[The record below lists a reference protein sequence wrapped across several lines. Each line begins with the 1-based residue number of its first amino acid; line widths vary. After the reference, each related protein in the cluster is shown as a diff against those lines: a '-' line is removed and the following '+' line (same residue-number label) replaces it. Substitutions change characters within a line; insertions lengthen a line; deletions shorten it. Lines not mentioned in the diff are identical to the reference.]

1 MSWTDQDHR
10 RLSNSSGADDG
21 VVTRAASAR
30 SYPHQ
35 CTRLRLFGQ
44 SCIYISTTKLVW
56 KKSCGRNSIKIL
68 FEIELYKEW
77 DEYRSH
83 VAKTCPK
90 YDVSEWFCLRS
101 CAGVKRVVGGARCQN
116 IPKTWCISNQAWH
129 SAQSSDGPTRIIIQ
143 VSHCWNLDLHF
154 EKLHQNKT
162 SMCRIYTF
170 IKGQKFR
177 KNTNQ
182 WVLDS
187 VLQRLSSLT

>member
-44 SCIYISTTKLVW
+44 SCIYMLITKAAW
-56 KKSCGRNSIKIL
+56 KKDQIRAKLTQNTFRNRA
-68 FEIELYKEW
+68 YKEW

-83 VAKTCPK
+83 VAKTGPK
-90 YDVSEWFCLRS
+90 YDVSEWFCLGS
-101 CAGVKRVVGGARCQN
+101 CAGVKRVVGGAWCQN

-143 VSHCWNLDLHF
+143 VSHCCYLTLTYLLKNCITTNFHVYDLYF
-154 EKLHQNKT
+154 
-162 SMCRIYTF
+162 
-170 IKGQKFR
+170 KGQKFR
-177 KNTNQ
+177 DNTNP
-182 WVLDS
+182 
-187 VLQRLSSLT
+187 

>member
-10 RLSNSSGADDG
+10 RLSNSSGVDDG

-44 SCIYISTTKLVW
+44 SCIYISTTKAPW
-56 KKSCGRNSIKIL
+56 RKIKCGQDSLKIRNIA
-68 FEIELYKEW
+68 YKEW

-83 VAKTCPK
+83 VAKTGPK
-90 YDVSEWFCLRS
+90 YDVSEWFCLGS

-143 VSHCWNLDLHF
+143 VSHCCYLTLTYLLKNCIKT
-154 EKLHQNKT
+154 KLP
-162 SMCRIYTF
+162 CVWF
-170 IKGQKFR
+170 I
-177 KNTNQ
+177 
-182 WVLDS
+182 L
-187 VLQRLSSLT
+187 